1 VDLIMSGQ
9 NTDVIVI
16 GAGPYG
22 LAATAHLRGA
32 GANVHVLGKPMSF
45 WMRHMP
51 KGMRL
56 RSPWA
61 ASHIADPAA
70 ALTLDEFERRREERI
85 ERPVP
90 LSDFVA
96 YGHWFQKQAGPE
108 IDARQAQR
116 VERVGDRFRV
126 VLDDGEPLE
135 AERVVVAAGIAPF
148 ACRPREFD
156 HLPPEFASHSSEH
169 DDLGRF
175 AGRRV
180 AVIGGG
186 QSAFESAVLLHE
198 NGADVELIMRAPR
211 IRWVGRATR
220 KGLLG
225 RLLFDRTDVGPAG
238 VSHIVARPMLLRR
251 LPSAWRRAAMR
262 RSLAPGASLWLRP
275 RSQGMA
281 ISTGRHVKAATRSN
295 GHLELALDDG
305 STRRVDHLLLATGYR
320 VDVRRYGFLSPSL
333 LAALRIVDGHP
344 VLDAG
349 LESSVPGL
357 HFLGAPAGYSFG
369 PLVRFVAGTEFG
381 ARALTRWIAKRER
394 DEAPLV
400 AADRV
405 VDYRT
410 AE

>member
-1 VDLIMSGQ
+1 MSGQ
-9 NTDVIVI
+9 KTDVIVI

-22 LAATAHLRGA
+22 LAASAHLRGA
-32 GANVHVLGKPMSF
+32 GANVRVLGKPMSF

-70 ALTLDEFERRREERI
+70 ALTLDDFERGRGERI
-85 ERPVP
+85 DRPVP

-96 YGHWFQKQAGPE
+96 YGHWFQKLAGPA
-108 IDARQAQR
+108 IDERQAER
-116 VERVGDRFRV
+116 VERADGRFRV
-126 VLDDGEPLE
+126 LLDDGESIE
-135 AERVVVAAGIAPF
+135 SERVVVAAGIAAF
-148 ACRPREFD
+148 AWRPREFD
-156 HLPPEFASHSSEH
+156 HVPRKFASHSSEH
-169 DDLGRF
+169 DDLARF
-175 AGRRV
+175 AGQRV
-180 AVIGGG
+180 AVVGGG

-198 NGADVELIMRAPR
+198 AGVDVELIMRAPR

-220 KGLLG
+220 KGFLG

-238 VSHIVARPMLLRR
+238 VSHIVARPMLLRH
-251 LPSAWRRAAMR
+251 LPGSMRRAAMR

-275 RSQGMA
+275 RSEGMA
-281 ISTGRHVKAATRSN
+281 ISTGRHVTAATRVN
-295 GHLELALDDG
+295 GHLELALDDAT
-305 STRRVDHLLLATGYR
+305 TRRVDHLLLATGYR
-320 VDVRRYGFLSPSL
+320 VDVRKYGFLSPSL
-333 LAALRIVDGHP
+333 LAALRIVEGHP

-357 HFLGAPAGYSFG
+357 HFLGAPAGFSFG
-369 PLVRFVAGTEFG
+369 PLVRFVAGTQFG
-381 ARALTRWIAKRER
+381 ARALTTWVARRQVEQ
-394 DEAPLV
+394 APV
-400 AADRV
+400 ASADRI

>member
-1 VDLIMSGQ
+1 MSGQ
-9 NTDVIVI
+9 KADVIVI

-70 ALTLDEFERRREERI
+70 ALTLDEFERRRAERI

-96 YGHWFQKQAGPE
+96 YGHWFQQQAGPE
-108 IDARQAQR
+108 IDGRQAQR
-116 VERVGDRFRV
+116 VERVGDHFSV
-126 VLDDGEPLE
+126 LLDDGEPLE

-156 HLPPEFASHSSEH
+156 HVPPEFASHSSEH

-198 NGADVELIMRAPR
+198 SGADVELIMRAPR

-238 VSHIVARPMLLRR
+238 VSHVVARPMLLRR

-281 ISTGRHVKAATRSN
+281 VSTGRHVRAAVRVN

-305 STRRVDHLLLATGYR
+305 STRGVDHLLLATGYR

-381 ARALTRWIAKRER
+381 ARALTRWVAKRDR
-394 DEAPLV
+394 GEAPRV
-400 AADRV
+400 PADRV

>member
-1 VDLIMSGQ
+1 MSGQ
-9 NTDVIVI
+9 KTDVIVI

-56 RSPWA
+56 RSPWG

-70 ALTLDEFERRREERI
+70 AWTLDQFERSRAERI

-96 YGHWFQKQAGPE
+96 YGHWFHKQAGAE
-108 IDARQAQR
+108 IDERQAQR
-116 VERVGDRFRV
+116 VERVNDRFQV
-126 VLDDGEPLE
+126 VLEDGEPLE
-135 AERVVVAAGIAPF
+135 AERVVIAAGIAPF
-148 ACRPREFD
+148 ACRPPEFD
-156 HLPPEFASHSSEH
+156 HVPPEFASHSSEH

-186 QSAFESAVLLHE
+186 QSAFESAVLLYE
-198 NGADVELIMRAPR
+198 NGADVELIMRAPQ
-211 IRWVGRATR
+211 IHWVGRATR
-220 KGLLG
+220 KGFLG

-238 VSHIVARPMLLRR
+238 VSHVVARPMLLRR

-281 ISTGRHVKAATRSN
+281 ISTGRHVTAATRVN
-295 GHLELALDDG
+295 GHLELTLDDG

-381 ARALTRWIAKRER
+381 ARALTRWVAKRDR
-394 DEAPLV
+394 DEAPRV
-400 AADRV
+400 PADRV

>member
-1 VDLIMSGQ
+1 MSG
-9 NTDVIVI
+9 NETDVIVI

-22 LAATAHLRGA
+22 LAASAHLRAA

-56 RSPWA
+56 RSPWG

-70 ALTLDEFERRREERI
+70 AWTLDEFERHRAERI

-96 YGHWFQKQAGPE
+96 YGHWFQKQAGPK
-108 IDARQAQR
+108 IDARQVHR
-116 VERVGDRFRV
+116 VEHVGDRFRV

-135 AERVVVAAGIAPF
+135 SARVVVAAGIAPF
-148 ACRPREFD
+148 ASRPREFD
-156 HLPPEFASHSSEH
+156 HLPAELASHSSEH

-198 NGADVELIMRAPR
+198 NGADVELIMRAPK
-211 IRWVGRATR
+211 IHWVGRATR
-220 KGLLG
+220 KGFLG

-238 VSHIVARPMLLRR
+238 VSHVVARPMLLRQ

-262 RSLAPGASLWLRP
+262 RSLVPGASLWLRP

-281 ISTGRHVKAATRSN
+281 ISTGRHVTAATRVN
-295 GHLELALDDG
+295 GHLELALDDA

-381 ARALTRWIAKRER
+381 ARALTRWIARRER
-394 DEAPLV
+394 EEAPLPAV
-400 AADRV
+400 DRV

>member
-1 VDLIMSGQ
+1 MSGQ
-9 NTDVIVI
+9 KADVIVI

-32 GANVHVLGKPMSF
+32 GASVHVLGSPMSF

-56 RSPWA
+56 RSPWG

-70 ALTLDEFERRREERI
+70 ALTLDEFERGRAERI
-85 ERPVP
+85 ARPVP

-96 YGHWFQKQAGPE
+96 YGHWFQKHAGQ
-108 IDARQAQR
+108 IDARQAKR
-116 VERVGDRFRV
+116 VERVDGRFRV

-135 AERVVVAAGIAPF
+135 SERVVVAAGIAPF
-148 ACRPREFD
+148 AWRPSEFD
-156 HLPPEFASHSSEH
+156 HVPADFASHSSEH

-198 NGADVELIMRAPR
+198 AGADVELIMRAPR
-211 IRWVGRATR
+211 VRWVGRATR

-238 VSHIVARPMLLRR
+238 LSHVVARPMLLRR
-251 LPSAWRRAAMR
+251 LPSAWRRAATR

-275 RSQGMA
+275 RAEGMP
-281 ISTGRHVKAATRSN
+281 ISTGRYVTAATRAN
-295 GHLELALDDG
+295 GHLELKLDDA

-320 VDVRRYGFLSPSL
+320 VDARRYGFLSPSL
-333 LAALRIVDGHP
+333 LAALRIVEGHP
-344 VLDAG
+344 VLDTG

-357 HFLGAPAGYSFG
+357 HFLGAPAGFSFG

-381 ARALTRWIAKRER
+381 ARALARSIVRREAK
-394 DEAPLV
+394 EAPL
-400 AADRV
+400 AHGDRI